1 MKKKEEYLELLKS
14 ENDLENIEVPGGYP
28 DFPYKQKLKKYKD
41 IFNELKEKFNITDE
55 THGLQD
61 IMQIGEIYV
70 VPGSDKEDYLRIT
83 FSNFG
88 NFFTISDKNEEVP
101 SIDLVNGLIKELN
114 IFIEKRGY
122 TYIPVE
128 ILNERDPDLEEQMGF
143 ETWYDRYFGWS

>member
-1 MKKKEEYLELLKS
+1 MKKKEEYLKLLRS

-28 DFPYKQKLKKYKD
+28 AYPYKENHKKYKS
-41 IFNELKEKFNITDE
+41 IFKELKEKFNITNE
-55 THGLQD
+55 ISGLQD

-88 NFFTISDKNEEVP
+88 NFFTISDKDEEVP
-101 SIDLVNGLIKELN
+101 PIDLVDGLIKELI

-122 TYIPVE
+122 IYIPVE
-128 ILNERDPDLEEQMGF
+128 ILKERDPELEKQMYF
-143 ETWYDRYFGWS
+143 DNWYDRYFGWS